1 MGKGTEKSKEKRLKN
16 LYMQLVQYKDNPAK
30 AKKVEG
36 RIATL
41 ENSK

>member
-1 MGKGTEKSKEKRLKN
+1 MAKEKSKEKRLKK
-16 LYMQLVQYKDNPAK
+16 LYEQLVQYKDNPVK
-30 AKKVEG
+30 VKRVEG

>member
-1 MGKGTEKSKEKRLKN
+1 MAKEKSKEKRLKK
-16 LYMQLVQYKDNPAK
+16 LYEQLVQYKDNPAK
-30 AKKVEG
+30 AKRVES